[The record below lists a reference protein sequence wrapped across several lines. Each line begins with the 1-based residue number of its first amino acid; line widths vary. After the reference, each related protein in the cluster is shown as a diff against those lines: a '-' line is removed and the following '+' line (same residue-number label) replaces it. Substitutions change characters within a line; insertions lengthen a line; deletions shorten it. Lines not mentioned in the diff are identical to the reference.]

1 MRHNARQSDN
11 NSLFFNFLGS
21 DKGYKIKRTVI
32 ISDYSN
38 DGLRMI
44 DIKSFN
50 QVLKSTWIKK
60 YLDPANQ
67 EKQKVILNS
76 ELQNLGGP
84 AVFKGNL
91 NRNDLHDQLA
101 PRTLL

>member
-1 MRHNARQSDN
+1 M
-11 NSLFFNFLGS
+11 
-21 DKGYKIKRTVI
+21 V
-32 ISDYSN
+32 
-38 DGLRMI
+38 

-50 QVLKSTWIKK
+50 QVLKSTWVKK

-67 EKQKVILNS
+67 EKQKLILNS

-91 NRNDLHDQLA
+91 NRNDLHDQLIS
-101 PRTLL
+101 PSDPFMKKILEIWSEITYEPDVKSNNHYCSMSL